1 MKELKKLT
9 TANNVLE
16 SSVLL
21 DVKPSHIS
29 TFILLTL
36 SVTVKLCVI
45 IVGIMVPW
53 QHRRIS
59 LEDSVTPA
67 TLNNK
72 NKSLNLFI

>member
-1 MKELKKLT
+1 MKKLT

-72 NKSLNLFI
+72 NKSLNLFT

>member
-1 MKELKKLT
+1 MKELEKLT

-29 TFILLTL
+29 TFILLEL

-67 TLNNK
+67 T
-72 NKSLNLFI
+72 